1 MSLSVTDEAWM
12 RLAIEEA
19 RKSGTPFG
27 ALLVRGDEVV
37 VHAGNTVAT
46 GDPTAHAEM
55 EVLRRWSRERGE
67 LEPASLTLYTTCEPC
82 PMCAGACVWAGL
94 GRVVFGASIED
105 IADAWE
111 QMRVPMQEIVDRG
124 FHPVEIRGGV
134 LREACLELFSR

>member
-1 MSLSVTDEAWM
+1 MSSPRNDEDWM

-27 ALLVRGDEVV
+27 AILARGDEVV
-37 VHAGNTVAT
+37 VRGGNVVAG
-46 GDPTAHAEM
+46 GDPTGHAEM
-55 EVLRRWSRERGE
+55 EVLRQWSRERGE
-67 LEPASLTLYTTCEPC
+67 LDPGSLTLYTTCEPC

-105 IADAWE
+105 IARSWD

-124 FHPVEIRGGV
+124 FHSIEIRNGV
-134 LREACLELFSR
+134 LREECVELFRR